1 MNKSVFYFAYGS
13 NMNPAR
19 MQSRIPGA
27 RLIGPGTLRGWAV
40 RERLYADIDRSRKG
54 RVDGVVYCIT
64 ADELAVLDR
73 YEGFPHV
80 YASEIVNVRL
90 AGGGSVKAITYTMTE
105 GAKRS
110 RGGQRYP
117 EWYRAICSLG
127 AQAHGIFDEFKRPL
141 EAAETREKKT
151 QLSVLTKHA

>member
-13 NMNPAR
+13 NMNPNR
-19 MQSRIPGA
+19 MQDRIPGA
-27 RLIGPGTLRGWAV
+27 RLIGPGVLRGWSV

-54 RVDGVVYCIT
+54 QVDGVIYCIT

-73 YEGFPHV
+73 YEGFPHI
-80 YASEIVNVRL
+80 YGSEMVTVRL

-105 GAKRS
+105 ETKQRRS
-110 RGGQRYP
+110 GQRYP

-127 AQAHGIFDEFKRPL
+127 AQAHGIYDEFKRPL
-141 EAAETREKKT
+141 EAAPTARK
-151 QLSVLTKHA
+151 AG